1 MLMRMTVAGVL
12 GTLVYVVDLLIK
24 VVALGVVPR
33 NRRPGTAMAW
43 LLAILLIPSVGLIAY
58 LMLGQTRLDRRRHER
73 QRALNE
79 EVTRYVAGL
88 PRPPHL
94 ESISPVDAATIELN
108 ERLGS
113 LPATPGNRVDLI
125 PDYAGSIE
133 AMTAAVE
140 SAEHYV
146 HVQFYIT
153 ACDHLTEPF
162 FDALDRA
169 TARGV
174 TVRLLLDH
182 LGSRGIPVWRQL
194 VRRLNASDID
204 WHPLLPIAPL
214 RGQLRRPDLRNH
226 RKLLVVDGQVAF
238 TGSQNLIE
246 PGYDKPKNHRA
257 GREWVELTA
266 RVEGPLVS
274 ALNVV
279 FASDW
284 NSETGEL
291 LRSELTESATAWL
304 SGEPAGDVTGQTV
317 PSGPGLEAE
326 NNLRAFT
333 SLMYAARERISITSP
348 YFVPDE
354 SLLYAVT
361 TAARR
366 GVAVELFVSEGKDQF
381 MVYHAQRSY
390 YEALLEAGVRIYL
403 YPKPAVLHAKHF
415 SIDDE
420 IAVLGSSN
428 MDMRSFALNYEISLM
443 LFDGDP
449 VAQMRKV
456 EDGYRAVSRELLL
469 EEWLARPKVAA
480 YVDNVLRLTAA
491 LQ

>member
-1 MLMRMTVAGVL
+1 MLMRMTVAGVM
-12 GTLVYVVDLLIK
+12 GTSIYIIDLLVK
-24 VVALGVVPR
+24 VIALGVVPR

-43 LLAILLIPSVGLIAY
+43 LLAIFLIPGVGLIGY
-58 LMLGQTRLDRRRHER
+58 LLLGQTRLDRRRHER

-79 EVTRYVAGL
+79 EVMRYVRSL
-88 PRPPHL
+88 PRPPHP
-94 ESISPVDAATIELN
+94 ESISPVDATTIQLN

-113 LPATPGNRVDLI
+113 LPATTGNHVELI
-125 PDYAGSIE
+125 SDYGGSIE
-133 AMTAAVE
+133 AMTAAVDQ
-140 SAEHYV
+140 AEHHV

-153 ACDHLTEPF
+153 ACDRVTEPF

-169 TARGV
+169 AARGV
-174 TVRLLLDH
+174 RVRLLLDH
-182 LGSRGIPVWRQL
+182 LGSRGIPGWRDL
-194 VRRLNASDID
+194 VKRLNASDID
-204 WHPLLPIAPL
+204 WHPLLPIDLL
-214 RGQLRRPDLRNH
+214 RGQFRRPDLRNH
-226 RKLLVVDGQVAF
+226 RKLMVVDGRVAF

-246 PGYDKPKNHRA
+246 PGYNKPKNHRA

-274 ALNVV
+274 PLNVV

-284 NSETGEL
+284 NKETGEL
-291 LRSELTESATAWL
+291 LRSELAASASVWL
-304 SGEPAGDVTGQTV
+304 SGSPAGDVTGQIV
-317 PSGPGLEAE
+317 PSGPGVAAE

-333 SLMYAARERISITSP
+333 SLIYAARERISITSP

-366 GVAVELFVSEGKDQF
+366 GVEVELFVSEGKDQF

-403 YPKPAVLHAKHF
+403 YPKPAVLHSKHL

-420 IAVLGSSN
+420 VAVLGSSN

-449 VAQMRKV
+449 VAQLRKV
-456 EDGYRAVSRELLL
+456 EDSYRAISRELLL

>member
-1 MLMRMTVAGVL
+1 MLRRMTVAGVV
-12 GTLVYVVDLLIK
+12 GASIYIIDLLVKI
-24 VVALGVVPR
+24 VALGVVPR

-43 LLAILLIPSVGLIAY
+43 LLAIFLIPGIGLIGY
-58 LMLGQTRLDRRRHER
+58 LLLGQTRLDRRRHER
-73 QRALNE
+73 QRVLNE
-79 EVTRYVAGL
+79 EVTRYVGGL
-88 PRPPHL
+88 PRPPHP
-94 ESISPVDAATIELN
+94 ETISQVDSATIELN

-113 LPATPGNRVDLI
+113 LPATPGNRVELI
-125 PDYAGSIE
+125 ADYRGSID
-133 AMTAAVE
+133 AMTEAVDQ
-140 SAEHYV
+140 AEHHV

-153 ACDHLTEPF
+153 ACDHVTEPF

-174 TVRLLLDH
+174 SVRLLLDH
-182 LGSRGIPVWRQL
+182 LGSRGIPVWRRL
-194 VRRLNASDID
+194 VKRLDASDID
-204 WHPLLPIAPL
+204 WHPLLPINPL
-214 RGQLRRPDLRNH
+214 RGQIRRPDLRNH
-226 RKLLVVDGQVAF
+226 RKLLVIDGRVAF

-266 RVEGPLVS
+266 KLEGPLVS

-284 NSETGEL
+284 NTETGEL
-291 LRSELTESATAWL
+291 LRSELAVSSSVWV
-304 SGEPAGDVTGQTV
+304 SGAPAGDVTGQVV
-317 PSGPGLEAE
+317 PSGPGVDAE

-333 SLMYAARERISITSP
+333 SLIYAARERISITSP

-403 YPKPAVLHAKHF
+403 YPKPAVLHSKHF

-420 IAVLGSSN
+420 VAVLGSSN

-456 EDGYRAVSRELLL
+456 EDSYRAISRELLL

-480 YVDNVLRLTAA
+480 YTDNVLRLTAA

>member
-1 MLMRMTVAGVL
+1 MRMTVAGVM
-12 GTLVYVVDLLIK
+12 GTSIYIIDLLVK
-24 VVALGVVPR
+24 VIALGVVPK
-33 NRRPGTAMAW
+33 NRRPSSAMAW
-43 LLAILLIPSVGLIAY
+43 LLAIFFIPGIGLIGY
-58 LMLGQTRLDRRRHER
+58 LLLGQTRLDRRRHER

-88 PRPPHL
+88 PRPPYPDSL
-94 ESISPVDAATIELN
+94 SQVDATMIELN

-113 LPATPGNRVDLI
+113 LPATPGNRVELI
-125 PDYAGSIE
+125 ADYRGSIE

-140 SAEHYV
+140 QAEHYV

-153 ACDHLTEPF
+153 ACDHMTEPF

-174 TVRLLLDH
+174 GVRLLLDH

-194 VRRLNASDID
+194 VKRLDASDID
-204 WHPLLPIAPL
+204 WRPLLPIDPL
-214 RGQLRRPDLRNH
+214 RGQIRRPDLRNH
-226 RKLLVVDGQVAF
+226 RKLLVVDGRVAF

-246 PGYDKPKNHRA
+246 PGYNKPKNHKA

-266 RVEGPLVS
+266 RIEGPLVA

-284 NSETGEL
+284 DTETGEL
-291 LRSELTESATAWL
+291 LRSELAVSSSVSV
-304 SGEPAGDVTGQTV
+304 SGEPVGDVTGQIV
-317 PSGPGLEAE
+317 PSGPGIDAE

-333 SLMYAARERISITSP
+333 SLIYAAKSRISITSP

-381 MVYHAQRSY
+381 MVFHAQRSY

-403 YPKPAVLHAKHF
+403 YPKPAVLHSKHF

-420 IAVLGSSN
+420 VAVLGSSN
-428 MDMRSFALNYEISLM
+428 MDMRSFALNYEVSLM

-449 VAQMRKV
+449 VAQLRKV
-456 EDGYRAVSRELLL
+456 EDSYRAISRELLL

>member
-1 MLMRMTVAGVL
+1 M
-12 GTLVYVVDLLIK
+12 GTSIYIIDLLVK
-24 VVALGVVPR
+24 VVALGVVPK
-33 NRRPGTAMAW
+33 NRRPGSAMAW
-43 LLAILLIPSVGLIAY
+43 LLAIFLIPGVGLVGY
-58 LMLGQTRLDRRRHER
+58 LLLGQTRLDRRRHQR

-88 PRPPHL
+88 PRPPYPDSL
-94 ESISPVDAATIELN
+94 SQVDATTIELN

-113 LPATPGNRVDLI
+113 LPATPGNRVELI
-125 PDYAGSIE
+125 ADYRGSIE
-133 AMTAAVE
+133 AMTAAVDQ
-140 SAEHYV
+140 AEHHV

-153 ACDHLTEPF
+153 ACDHVTEPF

-174 TVRLLLDH
+174 RVRLLLDH

-194 VRRLNASDID
+194 VKRLNASDID
-204 WHPLLPIAPL
+204 WHPLLPIDPL

-226 RKLLVVDGQVAF
+226 RKLLVVDGRVAF

-246 PGYDKPKNHRA
+246 PGYDKPTNHRA

-266 RVEGPLVS
+266 RIEGPLVS
-274 ALNVV
+274 ALNVM

-284 NSETGEL
+284 NTETGEL
-291 LRSELTESATAWL
+291 LRSELAVSSSVWVTA
-304 SGEPAGDVTGQTV
+304 EPVGDVTGQIV
-317 PSGPGLEAE
+317 PSGPGVDAE

-333 SLMYAARERISITSP
+333 SLIYAAKERMSITSP

-366 GVAVELFVSEGKDQF
+366 GVRVELFVSEGKDQF

-420 IAVLGSSN
+420 VAVLGSSN
-428 MDMRSFALNYEISLM
+428 MDMRSFALNYEVSLM

-449 VAQMRKV
+449 VAQLRKV

>member
-1 MLMRMTVAGVL
+1 MTAAGVV
-12 GTLVYVVDLLIK
+12 GTSIYIIDLLVK
-24 VVALGVVPR
+24 VIALGVVPK
-33 NRRPGTAMAW
+33 NRRPGSAMAW
-43 LLAILLIPSVGLIAY
+43 LLAIFLIPGVGLIGY
-58 LMLGQTRLDRRRHER
+58 LLLGQTRLDRRRHER
-73 QRALNE
+73 QRTLNE
-79 EVTRYVAGL
+79 EVTRYVSGL
-88 PRPPHL
+88 PRPPHPK
-94 ESISPVDAATIELN
+94 SISPVDATTIELN

-113 LPATPGNRVDLI
+113 LPATPGNRVELI
-125 PDYAGSIE
+125 ADYHGSVE
-133 AMTAAVE
+133 AMTAAVDR
-140 SAEHYV
+140 AEHHV

-153 ACDHLTEPF
+153 ACDHVTEPF

-169 TARGV
+169 AARGV
-174 TVRLLLDH
+174 SVRLLLDH
-182 LGSRGIPVWRQL
+182 LGSRGIPIWRQL
-194 VRRLNASDID
+194 VKRLNASDIE
-204 WHPLLPIAPL
+204 WHPLLPINPL
-214 RGQLRRPDLRNH
+214 RGQIRRPDLRNH
-226 RKLLVVDGQVAF
+226 RKLLVVDGRVAF

-257 GREWVELTA
+257 GREWVELNA
-266 RVEGPLVS
+266 RIEGPLVS

-284 NSETGEL
+284 NTETGEL
-291 LRSELTESATAWL
+291 LRTELAVSSSVWV
-304 SGEPAGDVTGQTV
+304 SGAAAGDVTGQIV
-317 PSGPGLEAE
+317 PSGPGVDAE

-333 SLMYAARERISITSP
+333 SLIYAAKERISITSP

-403 YPKPAVLHAKHF
+403 YPKPAVLHSKHF

-420 IAVLGSSN
+420 VAVLGSSN

-449 VAQMRKV
+449 VAQLRKV
-456 EDGYRAVSRELLL
+456 EDSYRAIARELLL
-469 EEWLARPKVAA
+469 EEWLARPKIAA

>member
-1 MLMRMTVAGVL
+1 MLMRMTVAGVM
-12 GTLVYVVDLLIK
+12 GTSIYIIDLLVK
-24 VVALGVVPR
+24 VIALGVVPK

-43 LLAILLIPSVGLIAY
+43 LLAIFLIPGVGLIGY
-58 LMLGQTRLDRRRHER
+58 LLLGQTRLDRRRHER

-79 EVTRYVAGL
+79 EVTRYVSGL
-88 PRPPHL
+88 PRPPYPDSL
-94 ESISPVDAATIELN
+94 SQVDATTIELN

-113 LPATPGNRVDLI
+113 LPATPGNQVELI
-125 PDYAGSIE
+125 ADYHGSIQ
-133 AMTAAVE
+133 AMTTAVDQ
-140 SAEHYV
+140 AEHHV

-153 ACDHLTEPF
+153 ACDHVTEPF

-169 TARGV
+169 AARGV
-174 TVRLLLDH
+174 SVRLLLDH
-182 LGSRGIPVWRQL
+182 LGSRGIPGWRQL
-194 VRRLNASDID
+194 VKRLDASAID
-204 WHPLLPIAPL
+204 WHPLLPIDLL
-214 RGQLRRPDLRNH
+214 RGQIRRPDLRNH
-226 RKLLVVDGQVAF
+226 RKLLVVDGRVAF
-238 TGSQNLIE
+238 TGSQNLVE
-246 PGYDKPKNHRA
+246 PGYNKPKNHKA

-266 RVEGPLVS
+266 RIEGPLVS

-284 NSETGEL
+284 DTETGEL
-291 LRSELTESATAWL
+291 LRPELAVSSSVWVSAA
-304 SGEPAGDVTGQTV
+304 PAGDVTGQVV
-317 PSGPGLEAE
+317 PSGPGIDAE

-333 SLMYAARERISITSP
+333 SLIYAAKSRISITSP

-390 YEALLEAGVRIYL
+390 YEALLAAGVRIYL
-403 YPKPAVLHAKHF
+403 YPKPAVLHSKHF

-420 IAVLGSSN
+420 VAVLGSSN

-449 VAQMRKV
+449 VAQLRKV
-456 EDGYRAVSRELLL
+456 EDSYRAISRELLL
-469 EEWLARPKVAA
+469 EEWLARPKAAA

>member
-1 MLMRMTVAGVL
+1 MRMTVAGVM
-12 GTLVYVVDLLIK
+12 GTSIYIIDLLIK
-24 VVALGVVPR
+24 VIALGVVPK

-43 LLAILLIPSVGLIAY
+43 LLAIFIVPGLGLVAY

-73 QRALNE
+73 QRALND
-79 EVTRYVAGL
+79 EVMRYVRGL
-88 PRPPHL
+88 PRSPYPD
-94 ESISPVDAATIELN
+94 SISRVDATTMELN

-113 LPATPGNRVDLI
+113 LPASTGNKVELI
-125 PDYAGSIE
+125 ADYGASIE
-133 AMTAAVE
+133 AMTAAVDR
-140 SAEHYV
+140 AETFV

-153 ACDHLTEPF
+153 ACDHVTEPF

-169 TARGV
+169 AARGV
-174 TVRLLLDH
+174 RVRLLLDH

-194 VRRLNASDID
+194 VRRLNASDIE
-204 WHPLLPIAPL
+204 WHPLLPINPL
-214 RGQLRRPDLRNH
+214 RGQIRRPDLRNH
-226 RKLLVVDGQVAF
+226 RKLLVVDGRVAV

-246 PGYDKPKNHRA
+246 PGYNKPKNHKA

-266 RVEGPLVS
+266 LIEGPLVS
-274 ALNVV
+274 ALNVM

-284 NSETGEL
+284 DTETGEL
-291 LRSELTESATAWL
+291 LRSELAVSASVATAD
-304 SGEPAGDVTGQTV
+304 SRVGEVTGQIV
-317 PSGPGLEAE
+317 PSGPGIDAE

-333 SLMYAARERISITSP
+333 SLIYAAKERISITSP

-390 YEALLEAGVRIYL
+390 YEALLRAGVRIYL
-403 YPKPAVLHAKHF
+403 YPKPAVLHSKHF

-420 IAVLGSSN
+420 VAVLGSSN
-428 MDMRSFALNYEISLM
+428 MDMRSFALNYEVSLM

-456 EDGYRAVSRELLL
+456 EDSYREISRELML
-469 EEWLARPKVAA
+469 EEWLVRPKVAA

>member
-1 MLMRMTVAGVL
+1 MTVAGVV
-12 GTLVYVVDLLIK
+12 GTSIYIIDLLVKI
-24 VVALGVVPR
+24 VALGVVPR

-43 LLAILLIPSVGLIAY
+43 LLAIFLIPGIGLIGY

-79 EVTRYVAGL
+79 EVTRYVGGL
-88 PRPPHL
+88 PRPPYPDSL
-94 ESISPVDAATIELN
+94 SQVDATTIELN

-113 LPATPGNRVDLI
+113 LPATPGNRIELI
-125 PDYAGSIE
+125 ADYRGSIE

-140 SAEHYV
+140 QAEHHV

-153 ACDHLTEPF
+153 ACDHMTEPF

-174 TVRLLLDH
+174 SVRLLLDH

-194 VRRLNASDID
+194 VKRLDASDID
-204 WHPLLPIAPL
+204 WRPLLPIHPL
-214 RGQLRRPDLRNH
+214 RGQFRRPDLRNH
-226 RKLLVVDGQVAF
+226 RKLLVVDGRIAF

-246 PGYDKPKNHRA
+246 PGYDKPKNHKA

-284 NSETGEL
+284 DTETGEL
-291 LRSELTESATAWL
+291 LRSELAVSSSVWT
-304 SGEPAGDVTGQTV
+304 SGELVGDVTGQIV
-317 PSGPGLEAE
+317 PSGPGIDAE

-333 SLMYAARERISITSP
+333 SLIYAARERISITSP

-403 YPKPAVLHAKHF
+403 YPKPAVLHSKHF

-420 IAVLGSSN
+420 VAVLGSSN

-456 EDGYRAVSRELLL
+456 EDSYRAISRELRL

-480 YVDNVLRLTAA
+480 YADNVLRLTAA

>member
-1 MLMRMTVAGVL
+1 V
-12 GTLVYVVDLLIK
+12 I
-24 VVALGVVPR
+24 ALGVVPK
-33 NRRPGTAMAW
+33 NRRPSSAMAW
-43 LLAILLIPSVGLIAY
+43 LLAIFFIPGVGLIGY
-58 LMLGQTRLDRRRHER
+58 LLLGQTRLDRRRHAR
-73 QRALNE
+73 QRALND
-79 EVTRYVAGL
+79 EVTEYVRGL
-88 PRPPHL
+88 PRSPHPKT
-94 ESISPVDAATIELN
+94 ISETDAATIELN

-113 LPATPGNRVDLI
+113 LPARTGNRIDLI
-125 PDYAGSIE
+125 EDYAASIE
-133 AMTAAVE
+133 AMTAAVDR
-140 SAEHYV
+140 AETFV
-146 HVQFYIT
+146 HAQFYIT
-153 ACDHLTEPF
+153 ACDHVTEPF

-169 TARGV
+169 AARGV
-174 TVRLLLDH
+174 RVRLLLDH
-182 LGSRGIPVWRQL
+182 LGSRGIPVWRKL
-194 VRRLNASDID
+194 VQRLDASDID
-204 WHPLLPIAPL
+204 WHPLLPIKPL
-214 RGQLRRPDLRNH
+214 RGQIRRPDLRNH
-226 RKLLVVDGQVAF
+226 RKLLVVDGRIAF

-246 PGYDKPKNHRA
+246 PGYNKPKNHRA
-257 GREWVELTA
+257 GREWVELNA
-266 RVEGPLVS
+266 RIEGPLVT

-284 NSETGEL
+284 DTETGEL
-291 LRSELTESATAWL
+291 LRSELAAHA
-304 SGEPAGDVTGQTV
+304 PRAGDVTGQIV
-317 PSGPGLEAE
+317 PSGPGVDAE

-333 SLMYAARERISITSP
+333 YLMYAAKKRISITSP

-366 GVAVELFVSEGKDQF
+366 GVEVELFVSEGKEQF

-403 YPKPAVLHAKHF
+403 YPKPAVLHSKHF

-420 IAVLGSSN
+420 VAVLGSSN

-449 VAQMRKV
+449 VAQLRKV
-456 EDGYRAVSRELLL
+456 EDSYRAISRELLL

>member
-1 MLMRMTVAGVL
+1 MTVTGVM
-12 GTLVYVVDLLIK
+12 GTSIYIIDLLVKI
-24 VVALGVVPR
+24 VALGVVPK
-33 NRRPGTAMAW
+33 NRRPGSAMAW
-43 LLAILLIPSVGLIAY
+43 LLAIFLIPGVGLIGY
-58 LMLGQTRLDRRRHER
+58 LLLGQTRLDRRRHER

-88 PRPPHL
+88 PRPPYPDSL
-94 ESISPVDAATIELN
+94 SQVDSTTIELN

-113 LPATPGNRVDLI
+113 LPATPGNQVDLI
-125 PDYAGSIE
+125 ADYRGSIE
-133 AMTAAVE
+133 AMTAAVDQ
-140 SAEHYV
+140 AEHYV

-153 ACDHLTEPF
+153 ACDHMTEPF

-174 TVRLLLDH
+174 SVRLLLDH
-182 LGSRGIPVWRQL
+182 LGSRGIPIWRQL
-194 VRRLNASDID
+194 VKRLDASDID
-204 WHPLLPIAPL
+204 WHPLLPINPL
-214 RGQLRRPDLRNH
+214 RGQIRRPDLRNH
-226 RKLLVVDGQVAF
+226 RKLLVVDGRVAF

-266 RVEGPLVS
+266 RIEGPLVS
-274 ALNVV
+274 ALNVI

-284 NSETGEL
+284 NTETGEL
-291 LRSELTESATAWL
+291 LRSELAVSSTIWV
-304 SGEPAGDVTGQTV
+304 SGTPVGDVTGQIV
-317 PSGPGLEAE
+317 PSGPGVDAE

-333 SLMYAARERISITSP
+333 SLIYAAKDRISITSP

-390 YEALLEAGVRIYL
+390 YEALLQAGVRIYL

-420 IAVLGSSN
+420 VAVLGSSN
-428 MDMRSFALNYEISLM
+428 MDMRSFALNYEVSLM

-456 EDGYRAVSRELLL
+456 EDSYRAMSRELLL
-469 EEWLARPKVAA
+469 EEWLARPRVAA

>member
-1 MLMRMTVAGVL
+1 MLRRMTVTGVM
-12 GTLVYVVDLLIK
+12 GTSIYIIDLLVKI
-24 VVALGVVPR
+24 VALGVVPK
-33 NRRPGTAMAW
+33 NRRPGSAMAW
-43 LLAILLIPSVGLIAY
+43 LLAIFLIPGVGLIGY
-58 LMLGQTRLDRRRHER
+58 LLLGQTRLDRRRHER

-88 PRPPHL
+88 PRPPYPDSL
-94 ESISPVDAATIELN
+94 SQVDATTIELN

-113 LPATPGNRVDLI
+113 LPATPGNQVELI
-125 PDYAGSIE
+125 ADYRGSIE
-133 AMTAAVE
+133 AMTAAVDQ
-140 SAEHYV
+140 AERYV

-153 ACDHLTEPF
+153 ACDHMTEPF

-174 TVRLLLDH
+174 SVQLLLDH

-194 VRRLNASDID
+194 VKRLDASDID
-204 WHPLLPIAPL
+204 WHPLLPINPF
-214 RGQLRRPDLRNH
+214 RGQIRRPDLRNH
-226 RKLLVVDGQVAF
+226 RKLLVVDGRVAF

-246 PGYDKPKNHRA
+246 PGYDKPKNHKA

-266 RVEGPLVS
+266 RIEGPLVS
-274 ALNVV
+274 ALNVI

-284 NSETGEL
+284 NTETGEL
-291 LRSELTESATAWL
+291 LRSELAVSSSVWVSA
-304 SGEPAGDVTGQTV
+304 EPVGNVTGQIV
-317 PSGPGLEAE
+317 PSGPGVDAE

-333 SLMYAARERISITSP
+333 SLIYAAKDRISITSP

-403 YPKPAVLHAKHF
+403 YPKPAVLHSKHF

-420 IAVLGSSN
+420 VAVLGSSN
-428 MDMRSFALNYEISLM
+428 MDMRSFALNYEVSLM

-469 EEWLARPKVAA
+469 EEWLARPRVAA

>member
-1 MLMRMTVAGVL
+1 MLMRMTVAGVM
-12 GTLVYVVDLLIK
+12 GTSIYIIDLLVK
-24 VVALGVVPR
+24 VIALGVVPK
-33 NRRPGTAMAW
+33 NRRPSSAMAW
-43 LLAILLIPSVGLIAY
+43 LLAIFFIPGIGLIGY
-58 LMLGQTRLDRRRHER
+58 LLLGQTRLDRRRHER

-79 EVTRYVAGL
+79 EVLSYVRGL
-88 PRPPHL
+88 PRTPHQKT
-94 ESISPVDAATIELN
+94 ISEVDAATIELN

-113 LPATPGNRVDLI
+113 LPATAGNLIDLI
-125 PDYAGSIE
+125 DDYAASIE
-133 AMTAAVE
+133 AMTAAVDE
-140 SAEHYV
+140 AETYV

-153 ACDHLTEPF
+153 ACDHMTEPF

-169 TARGV
+169 AARGV
-174 TVRLLLDH
+174 SVRLLLDH

-194 VRRLNASDID
+194 VKRLNASDID
-204 WHPLLPIAPL
+204 WRPLLPIDPL
-214 RGQLRRPDLRNH
+214 RGQIRRPDLRNH
-226 RKLLVVDGQVAF
+226 RKLLVVDGRVAF

-246 PGYDKPKNHRA
+246 PGYNKPKNHRA
-257 GREWVELTA
+257 GREWVELNA
-266 RVEGPLVS
+266 RIEGPLVT

-284 NSETGEL
+284 DTETGEL
-291 LRSELTESATAWL
+291 LRSELAATA
-304 SGEPAGDVTGQTV
+304 PRAGDVTGQIV
-317 PSGPGLEAE
+317 PSGPGVDAE

-333 SLMYAARERISITSP
+333 HLMYAAKKRISITSP

-366 GVAVELFVSEGKDQF
+366 GVEVELFVSEGKDQF

-403 YPKPAVLHAKHF
+403 YPKPAVLHSKHF

-420 IAVLGSSN
+420 VAVLGSSN

-449 VAQMRKV
+449 VAQLRKV
-456 EDGYRAVSRELLL
+456 EDGYRAISRELLL

>member
-1 MLMRMTVAGVL
+1 MTAAGVW
-12 GTLVYVVDLLIK
+12 GTSIYLIDLAVK
-24 VVALGVVPR
+24 VIALGLVPK

-43 LLAILLIPSVGLIAY
+43 LLAIFLIPGVGLVGY
-58 LMLGQTRLDRRRHER
+58 LLLGQTRLDRRRHER

-88 PRPPHL
+88 PKTPHPQ
-94 ESISPVDAATIELN
+94 SISQVDAATIELN

-113 LPATPGNRVDLI
+113 LPATTGNRIELI
-125 PDYAGSIE
+125 ADYGASIE
-133 AMTAAVE
+133 AMTAAVDR
-140 SAEHYV
+140 AEDHV
-146 HVQFYIT
+146 DVQFYIT
-153 ACDHLTEPF
+153 ACDQVTEPF

-174 TVRLLLDH
+174 RVRLLLDH
-182 LGSRGIPVWRQL
+182 LGSRGIPAWRRL
-194 VRRLNASDID
+194 VRRLDASDID
-204 WHPLLPIAPL
+204 WRRLLPIDPL

-226 RKLLVVDGQVAF
+226 RKLLVVDGRVAF
-238 TGSQNLIE
+238 MGSQNLIE
-246 PGYDKPKNHRA
+246 PGYNKPKNHKA

-266 RVEGPLVS
+266 LIEGPLVR

-284 NSETGEL
+284 NTETGEL
-291 LRSELTESATAWL
+291 LTSELAAPVP
-304 SGEPAGDVTGQTV
+304 PAGDVTGQIV
-317 PSGPGLEAE
+317 PSGPGVDAE

-333 SLMYAARERISITSP
+333 SLIYAARERISITSP

-366 GVAVELFVSEGKDQF
+366 GVEVELFVSEGKDQF

-390 YEALLEAGVRIYL
+390 YEALLRAGVRIYL

-420 IAVLGSSN
+420 VAVLGSSN
-428 MDMRSFALNYEISLM
+428 MDMRSFALNYEVSLM

-456 EDGYRAVSRELLL
+456 EDGYRAISRQLLL
-469 EEWLARPKVAA
+469 EEWLARPKAAA